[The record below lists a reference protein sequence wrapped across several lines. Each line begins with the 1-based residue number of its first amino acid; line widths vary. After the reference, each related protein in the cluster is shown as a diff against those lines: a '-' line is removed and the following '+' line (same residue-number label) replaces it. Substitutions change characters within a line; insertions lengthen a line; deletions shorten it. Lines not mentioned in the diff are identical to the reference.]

1 MRFPGFFGGV
11 TRRKSAGDWSEISSL
26 NYGHKSSLC
35 TRGVPWVGA
44 VCFARKQRR
53 RPAVSVGIQG
63 STLEVKG
70 VGKSYEVVRDSKVP
84 PVLTEVLQP
93 VDVLARPGELVSI
106 VGPSGCGKSTLF
118 SIVAGLEAPSVG
130 TIEIDGAD
138 VTGTTGHVGYMLQK
152 DMLLPWRSILDNVIL
167 GLEVRGVA
175 RADALAAARPL
186 LKEYGLGD
194 YEAARPAQLS
204 GGMRQRAALLR
215 TLLFNR
221 PIMLLDEPFGALDA
235 QTRLQMQIW
244 LLEVQATFMK
254 SIVFVTHDIDEAVL
268 LSDRIY
274 VMWGRPGSVV
284 QEIEI
289 DLPKPRGVEVTTTP
303 AFAEYKEQV
312 RSILMRKKEEV
323 SL

>member
-1 MRFPGFFGGV
+1 M
-11 TRRKSAGDWSEISSL
+11 
-26 NYGHKSSLC
+26 
-35 TRGVPWVGA
+35 
-44 VCFARKQRR
+44 
-53 RPAVSVGIQG
+53 SVGIQG